1 MHILRLFG
9 KLLKSMKSMSENA
22 EQRYKIGKRFFKH
35 APAFKGRKNKTTGEY
50 LSKRLNRIA
59 LPFRGAE
66 PWQCNV
72 YYFWWEFLRR
82 HEGYKDCCERG
93 GKGKYRKLYA
103 DFGNIHKHDDF
114 WKWWSEKVEDDV
126 WKTPTR
132 GERLFAEPAGRQI
145 EITNRV
151 FNTRSD
157 TLTVTIPLEIRTP
170 HLIQQLRKLLD
181 ERQEQVNEVRRT
193 SRALYPVATSTPKL
207 RALYYALRVY
217 DVEQEHRKRLPNHE
231 KADLAGLEVSDRED
245 IGNGQ
250 WVDMAKLRKMGA
262 DTTSLEYLIKHRK
275 RTAYKKYLNAA
286 HDYLFFVGLGEFPKR
301 KDKDIDYYEIIQ

>member
-1 MHILRLFG
+1 
-9 KLLKSMKSMSENA
+9 MSDNT
-22 EQRYKIGKRFFKH
+22 EQRYKVGKRFFIH
-35 APAFKGRKNKTTGEY
+35 APAFKGRKNKTTGKY

-59 LPFRGAE
+59 IPFHNAE

-82 HEGYKDCCERG
+82 HDGYKDCCERG

-103 DFGNIHKHDDF
+103 DFGNIHEYDDF
-114 WKWWSEKVEDDV
+114 WKWWSEKVDDDV

-145 EITNRV
+145 EITHRV
-151 FNTRSD
+151 LNTQSD

-170 HLIQQLRKLLD
+170 HLVQQLRKLLD
-181 ERQEQVNEVRRT
+181 EHHKQVNEVRRT
-193 SRALYPVATSTPKL
+193 SRALYPVSTSSPKL
-207 RALYYALRVY
+207 SALYKALRVF
-217 DVEQEHRKRLPNHE
+217 DIEQEYKRRLPNHE
-231 KADLAGLEVSDRED
+231 KADLAQLDYNHRNELGLTIRQLKKLIADGDTAYSESDIKELED
-245 IGNGQ
+245 
-250 WVDMAKLRKMGA
+250 A
-262 DTTSLEYLIKHRK
+262 IKHRK

-301 KDKDIDYYEIIQ
+301 KSKDTNYLEIVKRKTKK